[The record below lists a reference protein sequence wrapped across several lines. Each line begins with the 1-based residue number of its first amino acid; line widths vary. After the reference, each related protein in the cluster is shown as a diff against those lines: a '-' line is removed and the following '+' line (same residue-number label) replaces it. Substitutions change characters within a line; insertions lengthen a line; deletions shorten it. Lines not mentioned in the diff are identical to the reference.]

1 MNTRITVAI
10 ADDHGLMRQGIAS
23 MLAHIPDIEVI
34 GEVQGG
40 EEAINFTNTTQPDVF
55 LMDIKMRGMTG
66 IEAARWIT
74 DINPKI
80 RVILISAEANRD
92 YISAGIKAGIAGYVL
107 KDIDKDDLIT
117 AIRTVVKG
125 ERYFS
130 PEVMTIVFQDFYSQE
145 KGTATPNAT
154 RETRNDLT
162 RREIEVLKLIGEGKS
177 LKEIADQ
184 LFINIKT
191 VETHKLNIQTK
202 LNLTNV
208 AQLVRFAIEN
218 NYVAVGKG
226 K

>member
-1 MNTRITVAI
+1 MSPRITVAI
-10 ADDHGLMRQGIAS
+10 ADDHGLMRHGIAS

-40 EEAINFTNTTQPDVF
+40 EEAINFTNTAQPDVF

-74 DINPKI
+74 DMNPRI

-92 YISAGIKAGIAGYVL
+92 FIAAGIKAGIAGYVL
-107 KDIDKDDLIT
+107 KDIEKDDLVT

-130 PEVMTIVFQDFYSQE
+130 PDVMTIVFQDFYSQE
-145 KGTATPNAT
+145 KGDAPPTA
-154 RETRNDLT
+154 REPRNDLT
-162 RREIEVLKLIGEGKS
+162 RREVEVLKLIGEGKS
-177 LKEIADQ
+177 LREIADQ

-218 NYVAVGKG
+218 NYVVVGKG
-226 K
+226 N

>member
-1 MNTRITVAI
+1 MSTRITVAI

-23 MLAHIPDIEVI
+23 MLANIPDIEVV
-34 GEVQGG
+34 GEMQGG

-80 RVILISAEANRD
+80 RVILISAEANREF
-92 YISAGIKAGIAGYVL
+92 ISAGIKAGIAGYVL
-107 KDIDKDDLIT
+107 KDIDKEGLVT

-130 PEVMTIVFQDFYSQE
+130 PDVMTVVFQDFYSQE
-145 KGTATPNAT
+145 KGTTPATP

-218 NYVAVGKG
+218 NYITVGKG
-226 K
+226 TV